1 MRCNFLPLI
10 LGTLSYSI
18 LILKF
23 HVTVTCI
30 HWMTH
35 YYFAFHSLSMIFLL
49 LWDTFFLFFLPINP
63 LVPIKILMH
72 LSAAVAN
79 RCHLFWISEIF
90 LSIKLFL
97 PKFVYFSVCLAEQN
111 LSSLKSESSSL
122 IYKSPIA
129 KRIFVA
135 LDGRSLQKLFLQQK
149 GSDIS

>member
-1 MRCNFLPLI
+1 
-10 LGTLSYSI
+10 
-18 LILKF
+18 
-23 HVTVTCI
+23 
-30 HWMTH
+30 
-35 YYFAFHSLSMIFLL
+35 
-49 LWDTFFLFFLPINP
+49 
-63 LVPIKILMH
+63 MH

-97 PKFVYFSVCLAEQN
+97 PKFVYFGVCLAEQN

-122 IYKSPIA
+122 IYKSLIA